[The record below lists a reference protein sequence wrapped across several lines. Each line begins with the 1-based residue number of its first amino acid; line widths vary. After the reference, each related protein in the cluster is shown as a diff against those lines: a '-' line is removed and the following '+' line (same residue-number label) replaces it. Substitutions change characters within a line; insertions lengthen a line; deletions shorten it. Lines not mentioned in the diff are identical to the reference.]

1 MTEAQELA
9 RSDTFSKMSDA
20 EHRLHADLHL
30 AAIDIA
36 SIPKKLEGAREEVK
50 LINEALT
57 KTLAAEAAALVDKK
71 VGKRKAAADAQADK
85 RRR

>member
-9 RSDTFSKMSDA
+9 RSDAFSKMTDA

-30 AAIDIA
+30 AAIDIK
-36 SIPKKLEGAREEVK
+36 SIPEKLKGAREEAK

-57 KTLAAEAAALVDKK
+57 KSIAAEAAALVDKK
-71 VGKRKAAADAQADK
+71 VGKRKAAADAQPDK
-85 RRR
+85 RKR